1 MKSMNVNKDDS
12 NVATLR
18 SIKIELKKNK
28 NESIVTP
35 DQKLRLF
42 YNGMAAIL
50 EFAWPRD

>member
-1 MKSMNVNKDDS
+1 MKSININKDDS
-12 NVATLR
+12 SVATL
-18 SIKIELKKNK
+18 SPTKIELKKNK
-28 NESIVTP
+28 KESIITP